1 MFMSWKI
8 NQLLVIFFAMG
19 KWLTHRVFC
28 FIVFRQLLHDEP
40 MSRSPEIKML
50 VDLQMFSAGCRISAK
65 RIKSPEKESC

>member
-1 MFMSWKI
+1 
-8 NQLLVIFFAMG
+8 MG
-19 KWLTHRVFC
+19 KWLTQGFFC